1 MKIRSFLAFELPP
14 EIKNMVARVSE
25 ELRQSTLSAR
35 WVKVDNIHLTVV
47 FMGNIE
53 TEDIPAIAQGVKEVC
68 EAFGPFDLSLKGV
81 GCFPNRRNPR
91 VLWLGLDGD
100 LEPMSDFRD
109 ALQGHLTGFG
119 IKEERRKF
127 KPHLTLGRFR
137 KPKKMDSKEDQLL
150 SKYEDLSSSVCSL
163 KELILFKSELKPT
176 GAVYTKVEAWPL
188 TGDWGG

>member
-1 MKIRSFLAFELPP
+1 MKIRSFLAFELPL
-14 EIKNMVARVSE
+14 EIKNMVARVSG
-25 ELRQSTLSAR
+25 ELRQSTLKAR

-53 TEDIPAIAQGVKEVC
+53 TGDIPAIARGVQGVC
-68 EAFGPFDLSLKGV
+68 QTFGPFDLSLKGID
-81 GCFPNRRNPR
+81 CFPNRRNPR

-109 ALQGHLTGFG
+109 ALQEHLTGFG
-119 IKEERRKF
+119 IKEEKRKF
-127 KPHLTLGRFR
+127 KPHLTLARFR
-137 KPKKMDSKEDQLL
+137 KPKKMDSEEDQLL

-163 KELILFKSELKPT
+163 KELILFKSDLKPT

-188 TGDWGG
+188 TGNK

>member
-1 MKIRSFLAFELPP
+1 MKIRSFLAFELPL
-14 EIKNMVARVSE
+14 EIKNVVARVSE
-25 ELRQSTLSAR
+25 ELRQSTLNAR

-53 TEDIPAIAQGVKEVC
+53 TEDIPAIAGGVKEVC
-68 EAFGPFDLSLKGV
+68 QAFGAFDLSLKGI

-100 LEPMSDFRD
+100 LEPMSEFRD
-109 ALQGHLTGFG
+109 ALQGHLADFG
-119 IKEERRKF
+119 IKEEKRKF

-137 KPKKMDSKEDQLL
+137 KPKKTDSKENQLL
-150 SKYEDLSSSVCSL
+150 SKYEDISSSVCSL
-163 KELILFKSELKPT
+163 KELILFKSNLKPT

-188 TGDWGG
+188 TGQK

>member
-1 MKIRSFLAFELPP
+1 MKIRSFLAFELPL
-14 EIKNMVARVSE
+14 EIKNIVARVSG
-25 ELRQSTLSAR
+25 ELRQSTLNAR

-53 TEDIPAIAQGVKEVC
+53 TGDIPAIAQGVKEVC
-68 EAFGPFDLSLKGV
+68 QTYGPFDLSLKEI

-100 LEPMSDFRD
+100 VEPMSDFRD

-119 IKEERRKF
+119 IKEEKRKF
-127 KPHLTLGRFR
+127 KPHLTLARFR
-137 KPKKMDSKEDQLL
+137 KPKKMDLKEEQLL
-150 SKYEDLSSSVCSL
+150 SKYEDISSSVCSL

-188 TGDWGG
+188 TGNN